1 MTDVALG
8 NQRSGV
14 DRRVRRVPLHYPD
27 RRTGFDRR
35 MAGVSRY
42 QRLLDIY
49 RSRDGL
55 VAVCLAAIVVL
66 NLTDLALTRVLIG
79 LGASEVNPIMAG
91 LLAAGAVPAVA
102 VKVAVTIAVV
112 GGVWVMRRYRR
123 MLEFSLVLL
132 GALALLA
139 VYQVAGVVLLAS

>member
-8 NQRSGV
+8 NQRTGV
-14 DRRVRRVPLHYPD
+14 DRRAHRATFHYPE

-42 QRLLDIY
+42 QRFLEAY
-49 RSRDGL
+49 RRRDGL

-66 NLTDLALTRVLIG
+66 NLADLVLTQVLID
-79 LGASEVNPIMAG
+79 LGASEANPIMAA
-91 LLAAGAVPAVA
+91 LLAAGTVPAAA

-112 GGVWVMRRYRR
+112 AGVWVLRRYRR

-132 GALALLA
+132 GAL
-139 VYQVAGVVLLAS
+139 VLLAAYQVGGVLLLAR